1 MAGAAA
7 PRVLGRY
14 VLHGEIAA
22 GGMASVHLGRLLG
35 PVGFSRTVAIKR
47 LHPQF
52 AKDPEFVAMFLDEAR
67 IAARIRHPNVV
78 PTLDVVASDGELF
91 LVMDYVEGESLAR
104 LVRASRKRGGPPSP
118 RLVVAV
124 IVATLQG
131 LHAAHEAKGELGQ
144 PLGIVHRDVSPQNV
158 LVGTDGVA
166 RVLDF
171 GVAKALGRSQ
181 VTREGQLKGKLPY
194 MAPEQI
200 RRRGVVSR
208 QTDVYAASVVL
219 WEALTARR
227 LFEGEDEAQVLA
239 AVLDGHVDPP
249 SHHAPTVPAAL
260 DALVLRGLEH
270 DPAKRFETA
279 RAMALALE
287 ACVAPATHAEVSAWV
302 TSMAGDALEKRAG
315 CVQAIE
321 SHPDLSAPTLLQLP
335 RGDEHGDPRAGER
348 ADEVATGSDSA
359 KTLIAGSSQASSVS
373 LATPAATHTR
383 RPSNLVY
390 VIGGIAVL
398 AVGSVAVISFTR
410 VGDSE
415 SVRPAAS
422 SSSSSSSLSSSP
434 SSLSAPAASGPAEG
448 TASETTSGS
457 ATAIATGAGTGAGT
471 GTGTAPAVAS
481 VSGKQAP
488 RPPSTAVT
496 PKKPPKAAPTGACNP
511 PFYYDNGIKK
521 FKPECI

>member
-78 PTLDVVASDGELF
+78 PTLDVVASEGELF

-104 LVRASRKRGGPPSP
+104 LVRASRRNGAPPSP
-118 RLVVAV
+118 HHVVAV
-124 IVATLQG
+124 MVGALHG
-131 LHAAHEAKGELGQ
+131 LHAAHEAKGENGQ

-158 LVGTDGVA
+158 LVGVDGVA

-200 RRRGVVSR
+200 RRKGVVTR

-227 LFEGEDEAQVLA
+227 LFDGDDEAQVLA

-249 SHHAPTVPAAL
+249 SHREPGLPVGL
-260 DALVLRGLEH
+260 DALVLRGLHH
-270 DPAKRFETA
+270 DPAKRFATA
-279 RAMALALE
+279 RDMALALE
-287 ACVAPATHAEVSAWV
+287 ACVPPATTAEVAAWV
-302 TSMAGDALEKRAG
+302 TAMAGQALETRAAW
-315 CVQAIE
+315 VHAIE
-321 SHPDLSAPTLLQLP
+321 SNPDLAEPTVALP
-335 RGDEHGDPRAGER
+335 RAEPLSS
-348 ADEVATGSDSA
+348 EVLTDSDSA
-359 KTLIAGSSQASSVS
+359 TTRIAAASQASSVS
-373 LATPAATHTR
+373 VATPASTTLAR
-383 RPSNLVY
+383 RSSPIAY
-390 VIGGIAVL
+390 VVAAIAL
-398 AVGSVAVISFTR
+398 LSIASVAVITLTR
-410 VGDSE
+410 NGGETPVTNA
-415 SVRPAAS
+415 PAGAGVVASTPSTPTAVATGSAPNVAS
-422 SSSSSSSLSSSP
+422 SNA
-434 SSLSAPAASGPAEG
+434 SATTITTAMG
-448 TASETTSGS
+448 TP
-457 ATAIATGAGTGAGT
+457 TAIATAATTTDGG
-471 GTGTAPAVAS
+471 VKKS
-481 VSGKQAP
+481 P
-488 RPPSTAVT
+488 RPPSTAT
-496 PKKPPKAAPTGACNP
+496 ATIKKPPAPTGACDP
-511 PFYYDNGIKK
+511 PFYYDKGIKK

>member
-78 PTLDVVASDGELF
+78 PTLDVVASEGELF

-124 IVATLQG
+124 IVAALQG
-131 LHAAHEAKGELGQ
+131 LHAAHEAKGETGQ
-144 PLGIVHRDVSPQNV
+144 GLDIVHRDVSPQNV
-158 LVGTDGVA
+158 LVGLDGVA

-194 MAPEQI
+194 MAPEQV
-200 RRRGVVSR
+200 RRRGVVTR
-208 QTDVYAASVVL
+208 KTDVYAAAVVL

-227 LFEGEDEAQVLA
+227 LFDGDDEAQVLA

-249 SHHAPTVPAAL
+249 SHFAPNISPEL
-260 DALVLRGLEH
+260 DALVLRGLVA
-270 DPAKRFETA
+270 DASKRFDTA
-279 RAMALALE
+279 REMALALE
-287 ACVAPATHAEVSAWV
+287 ACVAPATTAEVSAWV
-302 TSMAGDALEKRAG
+302 ASMASEALEKRAG
-315 CVQAIE
+315 WVHAIE
-321 SHPDLSAPTLLQLP
+321 SNPDLEPTLALP
-335 RGDEHGDPRAGER
+335 R
-348 ADEVATGSDSA
+348 ADERPRPDRDDVLTESDSA
-359 KTLIAGSSQASSVS
+359 TTRIAGTSQASSVS
-373 LATPAATHTR
+373 LATPASATV
-383 RPSNLVY
+383 PSQSPSRKAY
-390 VIGGIAVL
+390 FAGGIVAV
-398 AVGSVAVISFTR
+398 AIASVAVIALTR
-410 VGDSE
+410 GGP
-415 SVRPAAS
+415 PA
-422 SSSSSSSLSSSP
+422 P
-434 SSLSAPAASGPAEG
+434 SSTSSMGSAAGSASAH
-448 TASETTSGS
+448 AS
-457 ATAIATGAGTGAGT
+457 ATATASTTEPEAATTEPETATASAT
-471 GTGTAPAVAS
+471 ATATTAPVGS
-481 VSGKQAP
+481 ITKVPK
-488 RPPSTAVT
+488 PPATAT
-496 PKKPPKAAPTGACNP
+496 IKKPPPPPAGGACNP